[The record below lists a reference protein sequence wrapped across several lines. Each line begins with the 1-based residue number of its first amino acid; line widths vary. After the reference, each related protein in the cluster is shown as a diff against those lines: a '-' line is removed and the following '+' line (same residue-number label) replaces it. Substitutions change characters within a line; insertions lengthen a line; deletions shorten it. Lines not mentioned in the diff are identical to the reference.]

1 MLNRCMKSISSDLS
15 FCGLPPVI
23 SGFFVDV
30 YQAKGFMLVVKSH
43 RKPLGT

>member
-43 RKPLGT
+43 GKPLGT